1 MRILLFSDGLALPFW
16 IDLLCL
22 AKKLTIRGI
31 VASETL
37 PRMRLDARW
46 IPDPIPCLL
55 ASLLVMPPF
64 CDLGAALR
72 ISNPFFAAF
81 LTLSGT
87 LREAIAFSPWFC
99 VCLERQGVFFLC
111 LL

>member
-1 MRILLFSDGLALPFW
+1 MFAP
-16 IDLLCL
+16 CL

-37 PRMRLDARW
+37 PRMRFDARW

-87 LREAIAFSPWFC
+87 LREAIAFSPLFC
-99 VCLERQGVFFLC
+99 VCLERQGVFFLW